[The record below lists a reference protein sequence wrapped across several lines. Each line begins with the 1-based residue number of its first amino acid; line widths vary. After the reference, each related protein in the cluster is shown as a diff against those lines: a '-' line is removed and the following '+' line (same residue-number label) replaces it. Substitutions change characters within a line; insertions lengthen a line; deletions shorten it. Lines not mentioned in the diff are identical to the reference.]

1 MSEHD
6 YASEGGKNYFDPYAK
21 PEKVSGPEF
30 SPGEVVSVTNLGKT
44 VDTGTLASD
53 QADFTGEEILFS
65 KNANNFSEDKGL
77 PYNKGDEVGV

>member
-30 SPGEVVSVTNLGKT
+30 SPGEVVIVTYIIFNILAYSVAAISSYF
-44 VDTGTLASD
+44 LA
-53 QADFTGEEILFS
+53 EEIEKIISLRR
-65 KNANNFSEDKGL
+65 
-77 PYNKGDEVGV
+77 